1 MSTADGPLLQHLPA
15 IYSTWDD
22 WYHREEGEEPALRP
36 LLAAFEEVL
45 FGREDKAGLVEEG
58 AAHIQRELEMLFG
71 CEDQRGLEQKIARLD
86 GLFNPEQTP
95 RKFLP
100 WLAQWVAL
108 SQYQNL
114 PEAQLRKLIANIVP
128 LYSYRGTKKYLE
140 QLLDYFI
147 PENTEVVINDQELP
161 GLTLGTSKVGLD
173 SWLGVD
179 RPFWFVV
186 TLRAQ
191 VDTSDPAELAN
202 VKQKLED
209 SVRPV
214 IELAKPAHTAY
225 QLLVELEE
233 LFADYD

>member
-1 MSTADGPLLQHLPA
+1 MATVAGPLLQHLPA
-15 IYSTWDD
+15 IYSAWDD
-22 WYHREEGEEPALRP
+22 RDHLEEGEKLALP
-36 LLAAFEEVL
+36 TLLAAFEEVL
-45 FGREDKAGLVEEG
+45 FGPDRKGKAGL
-58 AAHIQRELEMLFG
+58 
-71 CEDQRGLEQKIARLD
+71 EQQIARLD
-86 GLFNPEQTP
+86 GLFNPEQAP
-95 RKFLP
+95 RGFLP

-114 PEAQLRKLIANIVP
+114 PEVRLRELIANIVP

-147 PENTEVVINDQELP
+147 PENTEVVIDDQKLP

-179 RPFWFVV
+179 EPFWFVV
-186 TLRAQ
+186 ILRARI
-191 VDTSDPAELAN
+191 DTSDPTALAN
-202 VKQKLED
+202 MKQKLED

-225 QLLVELEE
+225 QLLVELEG
-233 LFADYD
+233 LSADHDFRESPRRSG

>member
-22 WYHREEGEEPALRP
+22 GYHLEEGEKPALRP

-45 FGREDKAGLVEEG
+45 FGPDCEG
-58 AAHIQRELEMLFG
+58 RA
-71 CEDQRGLEQKIARLD
+71 GLEQQIVRLD
-86 GLFNPEQTP
+86 GLFSPEQTP
-95 RKFLP
+95 WEFLP

-114 PEAQLRKLIANIVP
+114 PEARLRKLIANIVP
-128 LYSYRGTKKYLE
+128 LYSYRGTKKYLQ

-147 PENTEVVINDQELP
+147 PENTEVMINDQELP

-186 TLRAQ
+186 TLRARA
-191 VDTSDPAELAN
+191 DTSDPAELAN

-225 QLLVELEE
+225 QLLVELEG
-233 LFADYD
+233 LFADYDYD